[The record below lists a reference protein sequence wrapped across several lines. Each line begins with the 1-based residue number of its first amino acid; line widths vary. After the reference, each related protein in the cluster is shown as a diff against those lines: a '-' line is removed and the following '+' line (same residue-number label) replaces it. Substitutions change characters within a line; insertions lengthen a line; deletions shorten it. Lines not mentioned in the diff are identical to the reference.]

1 MSDPSAQAQDL
12 AANCPLA
19 NCGTGWG
26 KVPLWAAD
34 LIAALNWTVDFYAK
48 DETAARAA
56 LPQLVQDEL
65 DRRANGGA

>member
-12 AANCPLA
+12 AANCPLV
-19 NCGTGWG
+19 NRGTDWG
-26 KVPLWAAD
+26 KVPVWGAD
-34 LIAALNWTVDFYAK
+34 LIAPMNWTVDFYAK

-65 DRRANGGA
+65 DRRATDGA